1 MDYKSLDLMIKRRQ
15 LELWAAIVKNY
26 EVEASLNT
34 QVQDWIR
41 RGIISDKAYDMLQ
54 RRKSRK
60 IPSE

>member
-1 MDYKSLDLMIKRRQ
+1 MMKRRR

-41 RGIISDKAYDMLQ
+41 RGVFSDKAFDVMQ
-54 RRKSRK
+54 RRKVKKS
-60 IPSE
+60 PSE